1 MKIGFLLPRSSVY
14 PLIGID
20 FFDGFNAYI
29 KNKAAD
35 NRFEIIT
42 DNIGFGLD
50 EAEVYSKTEGLLL
63 KDNADVVVA
72 FLDGRCADMLQP
84 LFTATGKILLL
95 VNMGAH
101 YFSDARSSPTTLF
114 HTFDTAFN
122 SRLTGKLAA
131 GEKNLKGIMATS
143 YYDGGYLQ
151 CYAMVT
157 RYLQEGGAIAY
168 NFVSHFRPE
177 QFDMSPVAQ
186 YLDAN
191 PADDTLFCLYS
202 GDVSPLIYRSISALQ
217 EKRKLNLYL
226 SPMMMDES
234 LRDVPELTVDI
245 HNARG
250 YTSWLSSLENE
261 SNAQYKTVFTQVTD
275 RKPGIFGLLGW
286 ETGILLEE
294 IQQQFAA
301 GEKGKNIIKSILEKT
316 FASPRG
322 WMRIDGTTNQTYSP
336 SYLVSCN
343 GNLDF
348 RVEGQIEDTAEER
361 EKFFMERPEGY
372 SSGWKNTY
380 LCS

>member
-1 MKIGFLLPRSSVY
+1 
-14 PLIGID
+14 
-20 FFDGFNAYI
+20 
-29 KNKAAD
+29 
-35 NRFEIIT
+35 
-42 DNIGFGLD
+42 
-50 EAEVYSKTEGLLL
+50 
-63 KDNADVVVA
+63 
-72 FLDGRCADMLQP
+72 
-84 LFTATGKILLL
+84 
-95 VNMGAH
+95 
-101 YFSDARSSPTTLF
+101 
-114 HTFDTAFN
+114 
-122 SRLTGKLAA
+122 
-131 GEKNLKGIMATS
+131 
-143 YYDGGYLQ
+143 
-151 CYAMVT
+151 
-157 RYLQEGGAIAY
+157 
-168 NFVSHFRPE
+168 
-177 QFDMSPVAQ
+177 
-186 YLDAN
+186 
-191 PADDTLFCLYS
+191 
-202 GDVSPLIYRSISALQ
+202 
-217 EKRKLNLYL
+217 
-226 SPMMMDES
+226 MMMDES